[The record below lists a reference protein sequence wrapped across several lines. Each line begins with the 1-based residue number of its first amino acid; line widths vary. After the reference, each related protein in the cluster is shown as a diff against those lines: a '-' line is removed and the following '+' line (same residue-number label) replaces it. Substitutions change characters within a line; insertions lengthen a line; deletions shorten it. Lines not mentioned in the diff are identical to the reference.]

1 MARYDGPIV
10 DAHQHFWEPERNPHP
25 WLQPGV
31 QIPFR
36 YGNYDA
42 IKRRYLP
49 DDYRW
54 DAGRYRIVQT
64 VYVETEWD
72 PADPIGDT
80 RYASSLPERYGLPTA
95 IWRRPGSTGTTSRKC
110 SPDRQRFRSSAAS
123 GTSRAVP
130 EPRGSRPV
138 PEPDVRPGLAPR
150 LRAARD
156 L

>member
-54 DAGRYRIVQT
+54 DAGRYS
-64 VYVETEWD
+64 
-72 PADPIGDT
+72 G
-80 RYASSLPERYGLPTA
+80 SSRPSMS
-95 IWRRPGSTGTTSRKC
+95 RRNGPSR
-110 SPDRQRFRSSAAS
+110 PDRRDPLCL
-123 GTSRAVP
+123 V
-130 EPRGSRPV
+130 
-138 PEPDVRPGLAPR
+138 LA
-150 LRAARD
+150 
-156 L
+156 

>member
-49 DDYRW
+49 DDYR
-54 DAGRYRIVQT
+54 
-64 VYVETEWD
+64 
-72 PADPIGDT
+72 
-80 RYASSLPERYGLPTA
+80 
-95 IWRRPGSTGTTSRKC
+95 
-110 SPDRQRFRSSAAS
+110 
-123 GTSRAVP
+123 
-130 EPRGSRPV
+130 
-138 PEPDVRPGLAPR
+138 
-150 LRAARD
+150 
-156 L
+156 